1 MRSSAL
7 PPRTTNTVPAAS
19 CRSTRASRACSTW
32 RRSALACRSAGV
44 AYPRTRPSFPP
55 AGMASRARIR
65 RIRACRLAFCPRRF
79 CPASRTWSS
88 LVRVI
93 APAHRDDDSA
103 VSARFRAAR
112 DTAWPL
118 ASSRPRRT
126 ARPGHGP
133 PATPDGC
140 PPPAARPHLGR
151 TPGAGCGPA
160 PPPGQPPR
168 TGRRS
173 AAARSPA
180 TTAYDTACP
189 PSQDH
194 MTSLARTNRF
204 YYLRHAEHGNS
215 SHPSRRAS
223 KSGDL
228 LSAAS
233 SPDLRHVFS
242 MANRCRPMLTSTS
255 RTMQDPPPGIPW
267 QAPVTGNG
275 RIRR

>member
-1 MRSSAL
+1 MTTPPSAPASARPGTL
-7 PPRTTNTVPAAS
+7 PGPSPPAA
-19 CRSTRASRACSTW
+19 
-32 RRSALACRSAGV
+32 L
-44 AYPRTRPSFPP
+44 
-55 AGMASRARIR
+55 
-65 RIRACRLAFCPRRF
+65 
-79 CPASRTWSS
+79 
-88 LVRVI
+88 
-93 APAHRDDDSA
+93 
-103 VSARFRAAR
+103 
-112 DTAWPL
+112 
-118 ASSRPRRT
+118 RRT

-140 PPPAARPHLGR
+140 PPSTARSHLVR

-173 AAARSPA
+173 GAARSPA
-180 TTAYDTACP
+180 TTPYDTACP

-194 MTSLARTNRF
+194 MTSLTPTNRF

-215 SHPSRRAS
+215 SRPSRRAS

-242 MANRCRPMLTSTS
+242 TANRCRPMLTSTS
-255 RTMQDPPPGIPW
+255 RTTQGPARHTLASPS
-267 QAPVTGNG
+267 NG
-275 RIRR
+275 RIRRVSRWFSRLGVRMGYHAQSLPPV